1 MKNRAMFWMMIL
13 CGIPSLLIGQ
23 EIKLT
28 NSSFEDVPSHSS
40 TPYGWKNCGDVYE
53 SPPDIQPGAFQV
65 DKVAQRG
72 KTYIGLVTRDNDTW
86 EGVSQKLSKPV
97 AAGKCYKF
105 NIYLAK
111 ASKYISLSKSSM
123 KEENF
128 NQAVRLRI
136 WGGNSHCHKKEVLAE
151 TGPISHTAWK
161 RYKLEFNP
169 KMNHNFIFIEAHFK
183 KGAFFPY
190 NGNLL
195 VDNMSSIKACSV
207 PDEPEDKK
215 PPIAKVD
222 DPDDETT
229 GGTTTIVK
237 PPTPIKRD
245 VVDKIKDFKPEEA
258 KEGTIIRT
266 EGIQFDADET
276 VFKSVSYSVLDEVYD
291 LLRRNPSVVIEVGG
305 HTNNIPDHSYCDKL
319 SRERA
324 QAVANHLI
332 KKGIS
337 PSRIKYK
344 GYGKRKPMTTNETK
358 AGRAKNQRVEIK
370 ILSLKG

>member
-1 MKNRAMFWMMIL
+1 MFWMMLL
-13 CGIPSLLIGQ
+13 CAIPSLLIGQ

-40 TPYGWKNCGDVYE
+40 IPYGWKNCGDVYE
-53 SPPDIQPGAFQV
+53 SPPDIQPGSFKV
-65 DKVAQRG
+65 DKIAQKG
-72 KTYIGLVTRDNDTW
+72 KTYVGLVTRDNDTW
-86 EGVSQKLSKPV
+86 EGLSQKLAKPIN
-97 AAGKCYKF
+97 AGQCYKF

-111 ASKYISLSKSSM
+111 SSKYVSLSKSSM

-136 WGGNSHCHKKEVLAE
+136 WGGNSHCHKKELLAE
-151 TGPISHTAWK
+151 TGAINHGTWK

-169 KMNHNFIFIEAHFK
+169 KASHNFIFIEAHFK

-207 PDEPEDKK
+207 PDEPEEKK
-215 PPIAKVD
+215 EPIAKVD
-222 DPDDETT
+222 KPDDKKPTT
-229 GGTTTIVK
+229 KRPVVKTPEKKDIVEK
-237 PPTPIKRD
+237 
-245 VVDKIKDFKPEEA
+245 VSDFKAEEA

-266 EGIQFDADET
+266 KGIQFDPDMT
-276 VFKSVSYSVLDEVYD
+276 DFKSVSFGVLNEVYD
-291 LLRRNPSVVIEVGG
+291 LLKRNPNVIIEVGG

-324 QAVANHLI
+324 KAVADYLI
-332 KKGIS
+332 KKGIPAS
-337 PSRIKYK
+337 KIKYK
-344 GYGKRKPMTTNETK
+344 GYGKRKPIATNETK
-358 AGRAKNQRVEIK
+358 EGRTKNQRVEIK

>member
-1 MKNRAMFWMMIL
+1 MKNWTIFWMMLL

-53 SPPDIQPGAFQV
+53 SPPDIQPGAFEV
-65 DKVAQRG
+65 DKVAQKG

-86 EGVSQKLSKPV
+86 EGVSQKLSGPV
-97 AAGKCYKF
+97 VAGKCYKF

-111 ASKYISLSKSSM
+111 ATKYISLSKSSM

-128 NQAVRLRI
+128 NEPVRLRI
-136 WGGNSHCHKKEVLAE
+136 WGGNSHCHKKEILAE
-151 TGPISHTAWK
+151 TGPVNHSAWK

-169 KMNHNFIFIEAHFK
+169 TMDHNYIFIEAHFK

-207 PDEPEDKK
+207 PDEPEEKD

-222 DPDDETT
+222 DDPKAP
-229 GGTTTIVK
+229 VK
-237 PPTPIKRD
+237 PKVTEPKP
-245 VVDKIKDFKPEEA
+245 VVKKDIVENVKEFKPEEA

-266 EGIQFDADET
+266 EGIQFDADQT
-276 VFKSVSYSVLDEVYD
+276 VFKSISYDVLNDIYD
-291 LLRRNPSVVIEVGG
+291 LLKRNPNVIIEVGG
-305 HTNNIPDHSYCDKL
+305 HTNNIPDHNYCDQL
-319 SRERA
+319 STERA
-324 QAVANHLI
+324 KAVADHLVG
-332 KKGIS
+332 KGIS
-337 PSRIKYK
+337 SSRIKYK
-344 GYGKRKPMTTNETK
+344 GYGKRNPIATNETK
-358 AGRAKNQRVEIK
+358 AGREKNQRVEIK

>member
-1 MKNRAMFWMMIL
+1 MFWMMLL

-23 EIKLT
+23 KEIKLT
-28 NSSFEDVPSHSS
+28 NSSFEDVPTHSS

-53 SPPDIQPGAFQV
+53 SPPDIQPGSFHV
-65 DKVAQRG
+65 DRVAQKG

-86 EGVSQKLSKPV
+86 EGVSQKLGKPV
-97 AAGKCYKF
+97 VAGKCYKF

-111 ASKYISLSKSSM
+111 STKYISLSKSSM

-136 WGGNSHCHKKEVLAE
+136 WGGDSHCHQKEILAE
-151 TGPISHTAWK
+151 TGAINHTAWK

-169 KMNHNFIFIEAHFK
+169 KADHDFIFIEAHFK

-207 PDEPEDKK
+207 PDEPEKK
-215 PPIAKVD
+215 DTPIAEVTEPKEKVK
-222 DPDDETT
+222 TT
-229 GGTTTIVK
+229 PVTPVK
-237 PPTPIKRD
+237 TPKVKKD
-245 VVDKIKDFKPEEA
+245 VVEKVSDFKPEEV

-266 EGIQFDADET
+266 EGVQFDADVS
-276 VFKSVSYSVLDEVYD
+276 VFKSGSYDVLGEIYE
-291 LLRRNPSVVIEVGG
+291 LLRRNPNVVIEVGG

-319 SRERA
+319 SRARA
-324 QAVANHLI
+324 KAVADHLI

-337 PSRIKYK
+337 ASRIKYK
-344 GYGKRKPMTTNETK
+344 GYGKRSPIATNKTK
-358 AGRAKNQRVEIK
+358 EGRSKNQRVEIK